1 MLILEKLGVAANG
14 RNRHFHH
21 AMSLEVTATVMAI
34 VSSPVTAVE
43 MLQHNTAC
51 TEAACVVVNEI

>member
-1 MLILEKLGVAANG
+1 MLEKLGVAAY
-14 RNRHFHH
+14 NRQFHH

-43 MLQHNTAC
+43 MLWHNTAC
-51 TEAACVVVNEI
+51 TETACAVVNKKLI